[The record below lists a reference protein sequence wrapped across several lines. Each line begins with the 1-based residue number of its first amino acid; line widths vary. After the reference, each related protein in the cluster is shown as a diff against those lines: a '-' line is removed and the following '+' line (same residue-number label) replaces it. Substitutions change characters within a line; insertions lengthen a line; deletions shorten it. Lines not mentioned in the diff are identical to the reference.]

1 MAHGGASGV
10 VTDRQAEG
18 ARERILGTAYGLFST
33 RGIRDVGIDEV
44 IERAGV
50 AKATLYRHF
59 PSKDDLVLEFLRRRA
74 SLAGTDWMEREVRAR
89 GTTPEEQLVA
99 IFDVYDEWFHQR
111 DYEGCP
117 FIRVMLEMGTTHPL
131 GQASAAH
138 QEDLQALAQQL
149 AEDAGLSDP
158 AGVASSWH
166 LLMRGACV
174 QAVAG
179 DLDAAKRASL
189 LGKMLI
195 DEDRRN
201 GPRVRSAS
209 RAERQATTKV
219 TKPGARRA

>member
-1 MAHGGASGV
+1 M
-10 VTDRQAEG
+10 TERQAEG
-18 ARERILGTAYGLFST
+18 ARERILNTAYGLFST

-74 SLAGTDWMEREVRAR
+74 ALAGPGWMEREVRVR
-89 GTTPEEQLVA
+89 GTTPEEQLLA
-99 IFDVYDEWFHQR
+99 IFDVYDEWFHQW

-117 FIRVMLEMGTTHPL
+117 FVRVMLEMGTTHPL

-138 QEDLQALAQQL
+138 QNDLQALLQQL

-158 AGVASSWH
+158 AGIASSWH

-174 QAVAG
+174 QAVGG
-179 DLDAAKRASL
+179 DLDAAKRAKR

-195 DEDRRN
+195 DEDRRHD
-201 GPRVRSAS
+201 PRAGSTS
-209 RAERQATTKV
+209 RAERQPTRKIA
-219 TKPGARRA
+219 KPGARHP

>member
-1 MAHGGASGV
+1 M
-10 VTDRQAEG
+10 VTERQAEG
-18 ARERILGTAYGLFST
+18 ARERILDTAYGLFST

-74 SLAGTDWMEREVRAR
+74 SLAGTDWMEREVRSR
-89 GTTPEEQLVA
+89 GTTPEEQLLA
-99 IFDVYDEWFHQR
+99 IFDVYDEWFHQW

-131 GQASAAH
+131 GQASVAH
-138 QEDLQALAQQL
+138 MDDLQALAHQL

-158 AGVASSWH
+158 AGIASSWH

-179 DLDAAKRASL
+179 DLDAAKRARL

-195 DEDRRN
+195 DEDRRHD
-201 GPRVRSAS
+201 PRVRSTS
-209 RAERQATTKV
+209 RAERRPTRKV